1 MIQLSLT
8 AFFEPTD
15 MLIAAK
21 PYKEISELATKQIKF
36 ISPNLAELLAIGRV
50 LCPEQTQNQRMLPP
64 TEDILEVVKG
74 IGPALLGSVS
84 STEIYHSYWQFVKI
98 LSLSDPPATISSSLW
113 AIKEFCCSQ
122 IVTQMKRSIA
132 KDEGQDNSCIQ
143 IITEDHADYF
153 MRWRTTVE
161 NCLPKI
167 S

>member
-1 MIQLSLT
+1 MKIILYSILRANRHADCRQTVQRDLGVGDEADQVYFAEFGRIVGHRKGSLSRADSKPKDVATNNRGYLGSGEGNWTGITWVSFFNGNLSL
-8 AFFEPTD
+8 
-15 MLIAAK
+15 
-21 PYKEISELATKQIKF
+21 
-36 ISPNLAELLAIGRV
+36 
-50 LCPEQTQNQRMLPP
+50 
-64 TEDILEVVKG
+64 
-74 IGPALLGSVS
+74 
-84 STEIYHSYWQFVKI
+84 YWQFVKI

-143 IITEDHADYF
+143 IITEDHGDYF